1 MLNRLSKFLVDMRYG
16 LNVIEILRV
25 KELFKYI
32 NVHFIRGW
40 AIINFP
46 TQLYMKK
53 LLKNMDD
60 TTKNMFSKKRY
71 KEYTLEKLMQ
81 IQEGNKYN
89 MGEICFF

>member
-1 MLNRLSKFLVDMRYG
+1 
-16 LNVIEILRV
+16 
-25 KELFKYI
+25 
-32 NVHFIRGW
+32 
-40 AIINFP
+40 
-46 TQLYMKK
+46 MKK